1 MILAAAMMALSLT
14 LVPAAHAK
22 PDKNRAPASLDA
34 KKLFDLVDENC
45 AGNDNG
51 RTGTFDPAKFSA
63 VEAMKNLKKDA
74 KGCKDRIYSSSR
86 EDAVKMFRTLFEDK
100 DNDFHRCLHDKSYAS
115 NDHAF
120 TKEERA
126 EIMRVVA
133 DPSNLGVFASEHG
146 AGRDDSEACLFWHVH
161 IYRADGTLIEFVHDE
176 TD

>member
-1 MILAAAMMALSLT
+1 MKLAAAMMALSLALIPT
-14 LVPAAHAK
+14 AHAK
-22 PDKNRAPASLDA
+22 PKKNRSPASLDT

-51 RTGTFDPAKFSA
+51 RIATFDPNKFNA
-63 VEAMKNLKKDA
+63 AEAMKHLKKGA

-86 EDAVKMFRTLFEDK
+86 EDAVKMFRTFFEDK
-100 DNDFHRCLHDKSYAS
+100 DNDFHRCLHDK
-115 NDHAF
+115 NHAAKEHVF

-133 DPSNLGVFASEHG
+133 DPSNLGVFSSEHG
-146 AGRDDSEACLFWHVH
+146 AGRDDSEACLFWHTH